1 VPKANLE
8 RNTFVKGLITE
19 ASPLTFPENASI
31 AEDNFVLH
39 REGSRQ
45 RRLGMD
51 YEASHTMLNSG
62 LPLYSFISTAIT
74 GFRWENADNNPL
86 ITLCCV
92 QVGEMLW
99 FLDGFKDNLSGNVKG
114 SVPLSSLSDRP
125 TLAAQH
131 PIQYAAINGNLIL
144 VNKYFTH
151 PQLIEIE
158 VDGGGNI
165 DFFNTSINI
174 KVRDIWGVGETTPVD
189 DRPDLLTVEHEYNL
203 FNQGWNADMV
213 SITGG
218 GTNYPHVAFK
228 SVAGDWPSNADMVHV
243 GKDGSDNFSAN
254 LILNST
260 IGSRQAGRGSVLLDI
275 FARGASRQQFMTDA
289 EDAVYR
295 GNSIFLETITDLTR
309 DAMFLEGWDYSAIQD
324 VQSRM
329 NWIVGNTSYPTRSVD
344 VSDLPLDA
352 ESGALTTVTAYAGRI
367 FYAGVDSVVT
377 EGDDNTPAYASTI
390 FFSQLGENVDNL
402 SKCYSINDP
411 TSEDYNTPLATD
423 GGTITIPEAS
433 RILKLTST
441 GTSLIVVSENGV
453 WEISGPDGV
462 FKADDFSISRIT
474 NIGATN
480 AGSIVDVEG
489 SVFYWSK
496 AGIYQLV
503 ADKISGRLSAV
514 NISETTIQTFYT
526 SIPSVGRTNAIGR
539 YDSDGRKLSW
549 LYNDE
554 ESYDGVNQKNKYNRE
569 LVLDTVLGAFYTN
582 TIGAVAT
589 DSSYVA
595 GYIPT
600 GGFNIATDEQPV
612 THNGEIVEVNGE
624 PVVVSSEVRSR
635 GQSSTKYITIKPN
648 STGDVTFTFSLYSD
662 QDFVDWESDD
672 NVGVDAPAHLI
683 TGYEL
688 FQDTMRSKYLPYL
701 VMHFKMTETGVAAS
715 GTDFNYITPASCLVS
730 ARWDFSNSTA
740 GGKFGSQFQAYRL
753 PRMYTPSM
761 ASPTLDY
768 GQEVITTKN
777 RLRGSGRAFS
787 MRVDSEA
794 GKDLYLYGWG
804 ISVEGGDSV

>member
-1 VPKANLE
+1 MPKANLE

-31 AEDNFVLH
+31 AEDNFVLN

-254 LILNST
+254 LVLNST
-260 IGSRQAGRGSVLLDI
+260 IGSRQAGRGRVLLDI
-275 FARGASRQQFMTDA
+275 FARGASRQQFMADA

-295 GNSIFLETITDLTR
+295 GNSLFLETLTTLTKN
-309 DAMFLEGWDYSAIQD
+309 AMHFEGYSSSEISDIQNT
-324 VQSRM
+324 M
-329 NWIVGNTSYPTRSVD
+329 NAIVGGTSYPTRSVD